1 VYRSSEKILTLAS
14 GVNLLIF
21 TIPLAQ
27 EYYEEMFG
35 PDTSD
40 DDDTSSSDSDSSDDE
55 KKKKKNSK
63 SKDDTTKA
71 GDSAALMNTT
81 KAKANAEKEMVA
93 IVGSGTNGYNT
104 IKQQA
109 EEEEAPAKDVENA
122 MTSSS
127 KPENSKE
134 EKLKK
139 KKKSKKAFDR
149 TPGTLFF
156 VAFLGSLDDLTMFVP
171 MLVGKALTLVE
182 LGTFLFLFI
191 YS

>member
-81 KAKANAEKEMVA
+81 KAKANVEKEMVA

-109 EEEEAPAKDVENA
+109 EELEAPAKDVENA
-122 MTSSS
+122 MTSS

-182 LGTFLFLFI
+182 LGTHTYI
-191 YS
+191 